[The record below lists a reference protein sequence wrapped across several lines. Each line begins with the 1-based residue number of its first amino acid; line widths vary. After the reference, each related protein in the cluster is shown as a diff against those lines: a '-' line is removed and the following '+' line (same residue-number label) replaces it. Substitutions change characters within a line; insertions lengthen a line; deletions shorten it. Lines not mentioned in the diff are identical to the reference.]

1 MRFEFNRTGAER
13 KALVQAMGEILEVKP
28 KYLGMPT
35 AAYQVDYFHIDKT
48 GAVEFDDRADSEE
61 IENLLERLAERGIVA
76 APAETAQEGGTA
88 EESADAENKAEEPET
103 EAQGADLGLT
113 VAMPRDSFTDA
124 ALENLRKLVDSKGS
138 LIKKALAV
146 SSLPIEADGEK
157 VSFPWFAEGQDSESG
172 KAYTHF
178 IAAIC
183 DMARNQ
189 KRITAKE
196 KPADN
201 EKYAFRCFLLRLGFI
216 GAEYK
221 VERKILLKN
230 LSGSSAFKNGE
241 PKSETLRPEPVNPAM
256 RVDAGEHPELTEELL
271 DEILI
276 QQVNAGMG
284 GAADGI
290 SE

>member
-1 MRFEFNRTGAER
+1 MLFRS
-13 KALVQAMGEILEVKP
+13 VKP

-35 AAYQVDYFHIDKT
+35 AAYQIDYFHIDKT
-48 GAVEFDDRADSEE
+48 GTVEFDDRADSEE
-61 IENLLERLAERGIVA
+61 IENLLERLKEKGIIAV
-76 APAETAQEGGTA
+76 PAETAQDADTV
-88 EESADAENKAEEPET
+88 EESADAENNAEEPET

-124 ALENLRKLVDSKGS
+124 ALENLRKLVDAKGS

-146 SSLPIEADGEK
+146 DSLPIEMDGEK
-157 VSFPWFAEGQDSESG
+157 VSFPWFAEGQDSESV

-183 DMARNQ
+183 DMARSQ
-189 KRITAKE
+189 KRITVTE
-196 KPADN
+196 KKVEN

-216 GAEYK
+216 GTEYK
-221 VERKILLKN
+221 GERKILLKN

-241 PKSETLRPEPVNPAM
+241 RKEAGGSEV
-256 RVDAGEHPELTEELL
+256 
-271 DEILI
+271 
-276 QQVNAGMG
+276 
-284 GAADGI
+284 